1 MIDSKPKTNGHA
13 PPSMQTPVPAIPV
26 NLTTAAAAVGA
37 QREIPS
43 SPKRLARIAGVL
55 YLLVGIFGGFAQ
67 GFLYP
72 KIYVAGDAAKTAG
85 NLITNSGLVRI
96 GVVADLFQATVWV
109 FVALTLYRLL
119 RHVNKSA
126 ASAMVVLAS
135 IGAGITMLNAVFE
148 FEGLRVATGAVNLAG
163 FGAAGSNALA
173 LLMVD
178 AQHYGLLIASIFF
191 GLWLVPLGYLAFRS
205 GWFPKALGVVLIA
218 AGACYLVDVFAA
230 FLVPDFGKA
239 IHGYITIPSII
250 AEVWTLVYLLLI
262 GVNTKN
268 SAERIVAASS

>member
-1 MIDSKPKTNGHA
+1 MIDSKPTTNGHA
-13 PPSMQTPVPAIPV
+13 PTSSPTPVPGIPV
-26 NLTTAAAAVGA
+26 SLTTAAVGGP
-37 QREIPS
+37 RDIPS

-55 YLLVGIFGGFAQ
+55 YLLLGIFGGFAQ

-178 AQHYGLLIASIFF
+178 AQHYGLLIASIFM

-218 AGACYLVDVFAA
+218 AGACYLVDAFAA
-230 FLVPDFGKA
+230 FLVPDFAKA

-262 GVNTKN
+262 GVNTKK
-268 SAERIVAASS
+268 SDAPIVAASS

>member
-1 MIDSKPKTNGHA
+1 MIDTKPTTNGHA
-13 PPSMQTPVPAIPV
+13 PATSQIPVEAIPV
-26 NLTTAAAAVGA
+26 SLTTAAAVGG

-43 SPKRLARIAGVL
+43 SPKRLARFAGVL
-55 YLLVGIFGGFAQ
+55 YLFVGILGGFAQ

-72 KIYVAGDAAKTAG
+72 KIYVAGDAVKTAG
-85 NLITNSGLVRI
+85 NLIANSGLVRI
-96 GVVADLFQATVWV
+96 GVAADLVQATIWV
-109 FVALTLYRLL
+109 FLALTLYRLL

-178 AQHYGLLIASIFF
+178 AQHYGLLIASIFM
-191 GLWLVPLGYLAFRS
+191 GLWLVPLGYLAYKS
-205 GWFPKALGVVLIA
+205 GWFPKALGVVLIV
-218 AGACYLVDVFAA
+218 AGACYLVDVLAA
-230 FLVPDFGKA
+230 FVVPDVGKA

-250 AEVWTLVYLLLI
+250 AEVSTLVYLLAI
-262 GVNTKN
+262 GVNTKK
-268 SAERIVAASS
+268 ADERILAAVS

>member
-1 MIDSKPKTNGHA
+1 MIDTKPTTNGHA
-13 PPSMQTPVPAIPV
+13 SATSQIPVEAIPV
-26 NLTTAAAAVGA
+26 NLTTAAPVGG

-43 SPKRLARIAGVL
+43 SPKRLARFAGVL

-72 KIYVAGDAAKTAG
+72 KIYVAGDAVKTAG
-85 NLITNSGLVRI
+85 NLIANSGLVRI
-96 GVVADLFQATVWV
+96 GVVADLVQATIWV
-109 FVALTLYRLL
+109 FLALTLYRLL
-119 RHVNKSA
+119 RHVSKSA

-163 FGAAGSNALA
+163 FGAAGSNALT

-178 AQHYGLLIASIFF
+178 AQHYGLLIASIFM
-191 GLWLVPLGYLAFRS
+191 GLWLVPLGYLAYKS
-205 GWFPKALGVVLIA
+205 GWFPKALGVVLIVG
-218 AGACYLVDVFAA
+218 GACYLVDVLAA

-250 AEVWTLVYLLLI
+250 AEVWTLVYLLAI
-262 GVNTKN
+262 GVNTKK
-268 SAERIVAASS
+268 SEERIVAASS

>member
-1 MIDSKPKTNGHA
+1 MIDTKPTTNGHA
-13 PPSMQTPVPAIPV
+13 PPTSQIPGNVAPPAARVTGP
-26 NLTTAAAAVGA
+26 G
-37 QREIPS
+37 EIPS

-178 AQHYGLLIASIFF
+178 AQHYGLLIASIFM

-205 GWFPKALGVVLIA
+205 GWFPKALGVVLIT
-218 AGACYLVDVFAA
+218 AGACYLVDAFAA

-250 AEVWTLVYLLLI
+250 AEVWTLVYLLAI
-262 GVNTKN
+262 GVNTKK
-268 SAERIVAASS
+268 SDERIVAS

>member
-1 MIDSKPKTNGHA
+1 MIDTKPTTNGHA
-13 PPSMQTPVPAIPV
+13 PATSQIPVEAIPV
-26 NLTTAAAAVGA
+26 NLTAAAAVGG

-43 SPKRLARIAGVL
+43 SPKRLARFAGVL

-72 KIYVAGDAAKTAG
+72 KIYVAGDAVKTAG
-85 NLITNSGLVRI
+85 NLIANSGLVRI
-96 GVVADLFQATVWV
+96 GVVADLVQATIWV
-109 FVALTLYRLL
+109 FLALTLYRLL

-250 AEVWTLVYLLLI
+250 AEVWTLGYLLVI
-262 GVNTKN
+262 GVNTKK
-268 SAERIVAASS
+268 SDERIVAASS